1 MLFSHVLTVS
11 PFQRYVSPLFVYHH
25 ATKND
30 NHQHDDEITARISD
44 LKISQ
49 IANDTK
55 LYLEFTEPD
64 VLGPFDPYDTTLFY
78 EIFYTINL
86 IDIHESAEIASNRV
100 ETNEALKNSGERKSL
115 VFDLKEFAMVGKR
128 VFIAVGIRDKSK
140 HSESLM
146 SLSNTVGVFVRNPT
160 SSGAG
165 SNDSRDKPDHTDVTY
180 SPDSNDIFSS
190 KANVI
195 LIAGL
200 VFLIVVFALSICL
213 CCILRRKYRS
223 KKKTD
228 DSDKAKQN
236 ISINV
241 VSQPNMMYE
250 KVNQSYTTTEYPK
263 QFLNSTMVY
272 DDHENMNNLGYNIY
286 DQQYPRN
293 ENGSVHHQMFDD
305 TSILNTNDNALNQ
318 YDCWTASQ
326 LLNVHEKNSYMQTE
340 VDKESDS
347 IYNTKYPPI
356 SLSRHELYAVGDAPN
371 VLPYI
376 ASNNIGLPPP
386 IYSSLGRNFPDEY
399 SPYVDKNRKIRNVTI
414 V

>member
-1 MLFSHVLTVS
+1 MYH
-11 PFQRYVSPLFVYHH
+11 HH

-30 NHQHDDEITARISD
+30 QQQHQDDEIYARISD
-44 LKISQ
+44 LKISH
-49 IANDTK
+49 IANDSK
-55 LYLEFTEPD
+55 LILEFTEPD

-86 IDIHESAEIASNRV
+86 IDIHESPEIACNKV
-100 ETNEALKNSGERKSL
+100 EQNEAVKNSGERKSL

-140 HSESLM
+140 QSESLV
-146 SLSNTVGVFVRNPT
+146 SLSNTVGVFVKTP
-160 SSGAG
+160 SSPGAG
-165 SNDSRDKPDHTDVTY
+165 SNDSRDKPDNSDVTY
-180 SPDSNDIFSS
+180 SPDTNDIFSS

-195 LIAGL
+195 LIAGI

-223 KKKTD
+223 KKKSEVAST
-228 DSDKAKQN
+228 SKQN

-241 VSQPNMMYE
+241 VSQPSMYE
-250 KVNQSYTTTEYPK
+250 KVNQSYTTTEHPK
-263 QFLNSTMVY
+263 QFFNSTMVY

-293 ENGSVHHQMFDD
+293 ENGSVHHQIFDD
-305 TSILNTNDNALNQ
+305 NSVLNTNDNALNQ

-326 LLNVHEKNSYMQTE
+326 LLNVHEKNSFMPNE

-356 SLSRHELYAVGDAPN
+356 SLSRHELYAVGDASN

-386 IYSSLGRNFPDEY
+386 IYSSLGRNFHQAADLSDLGRNFPSDEY
-399 SPYVDKNRKIRNVTI
+399 SPYVDKRKIRNVTI